1 MPEAIGRLHWIV
13 IDTVDP
19 ERISPFWCAL
29 LWVQERGWFGEDY
42 LMLTTEGGA
51 PPVAFQ
57 RVPESKS
64 VKNRLHVDLEVDD
77 LDRALA
83 KIAALGGSAI
93 SDVLQM
99 PGGYRWRV
107 MADPEGNEFC
117 IVPRDED

>member
-19 ERISPFWCAL
+19 ERIAPFWCAL
-29 LWVQERGWFGEDY
+29 LGVQERGWFGEDY
-42 LMLTTEGGA
+42 LMLTTDGGA

-77 LDRALA
+77 LDRAFA
-83 KIAALGGSAI
+83 KIAAFGGSAI
-93 SDVLQM
+93 SDILQM

>member
-19 ERISPFWCAL
+19 ARIAPFWCAL
-29 LWVQERGWFGEDY
+29 LGVQERGWFGEDY
-42 LMLTTEGGA
+42 LMLTDRRRRAAG
-51 PPVAFQ
+51 
-57 RVPESKS
+57 RVPTGAGGKS

-77 LDRALA
+77 LDRAFA

-93 SDVLQM
+93 SDVLEM